1 MQEQCPRR
9 PNVVYLKRYYLTVN
23 KQFRQMANSTVDD
36 QQGIWGTDF
45 SQVNKQLMVSL
56 MIGKLLITVGKS
68 RGIKFLTVLL
78 RRFSSFLF
86 PRLME
91 HILKWLSKIII

>member
-1 MQEQCPRR
+1 
-9 PNVVYLKRYYLTVN
+9 
-23 KQFRQMANSTVDD
+23 MANSTVDD

-91 HILKWLSKIII
+91 HILKWLSKIIIWHLFHCISHQNFMTNFKTLVINLLIS